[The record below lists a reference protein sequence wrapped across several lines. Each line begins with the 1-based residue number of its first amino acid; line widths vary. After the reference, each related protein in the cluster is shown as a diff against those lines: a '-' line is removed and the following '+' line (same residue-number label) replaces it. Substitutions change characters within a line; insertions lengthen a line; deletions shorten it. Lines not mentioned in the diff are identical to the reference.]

1 MQLLSQLLSMIIKLV
16 FKLSRHRNLIVVEP
30 EIYRVD
36 KAGALECRLRGHVKT
51 QSLLSTV
58 NIKSVK
64 RKKYV
69 FKLYEKNVLILY
81 A

>member
-1 MQLLSQLLSMIIKLV
+1 M
-16 FKLSRHRNLIVVEP
+16 EP
-30 EIYRVD
+30 ELYRVD

-58 NIKSVK
+58 NMKSVK

>member
-30 EIYRVD
+30 EIYRVGVD

-58 NIKSVK
+58 NMKSVK
-64 RKKYV
+64 RKK
-69 FKLYEKNVLILY
+69 ICI
-81 A
+81 

>member
-1 MQLLSQLLSMIIKLV
+1 MQLLSQLLSMIINLV
-16 FKLSRHRNLIVVEP
+16 FKLSRHRNLIVVET

-58 NIKSVK
+58 NMKSVK
-64 RKKYV
+64 RKKNMYLSYMR
-69 FKLYEKNVLILY
+69 KMY
-81 A
+81 

>member
-36 KAGALECRLRGHVKT
+36 KAGALECQLRGHVKT

-58 NIKSVK
+58 NMKSVK
-64 RKKYV
+64 RKNMYLSYMRKMY
-69 FKLYEKNVLILY
+69 
-81 A
+81 

>member
-58 NIKSVK
+58 NMKSVK
-64 RKKYV
+64 RKKNMYLSYMR
-69 FKLYEKNVLILY
+69 KMY
-81 A
+81 

>member
-30 EIYRVD
+30 EIYRVGVD

-58 NIKSVK
+58 NMKSVK
-64 RKKYV
+64 RKKNMYLSYMR
-69 FKLYEKNVLILY
+69 KMY
-81 A
+81 